1 MRALDEDTLTA
12 PAAETGDPGEMAPVP
27 TWRGRLRNFGIL
39 CAVWA
44 IPGLVGGLSLG
55 ELAGASQDMARVSLP
70 RALAWQILAWV
81 TWAPWTAL
89 VIWLVKRMPFR
100 RGNRWRTVITH
111 MCVCAVAAST
121 QMMWVVLLDRT
132 FYPGGVASPLEEHIR
147 SAFLRLS
154 DFEVMTY
161 MAILTAGI
169 ALEYF
174 RRFREGQFA
183 AARLQTEM
191 VEAQL
196 LALRSQLNPHFLFNA
211 LNSVIA
217 LMDKDVPAAQRMVA
231 RIGELLRLS
240 LGANEAEVPLARE
253 LHLVRQYLEIEQIR
267 FGDRLSVSIDVP
279 SDLLDVDVPNLVLQP
294 LVENAVVHGVA
305 PRPGP
310 GHVRVLVRREHDTLS
325 LQVVDNGV
333 GLLRN
338 GSHVGHGI
346 GVGNTRAR
354 LSAIYGNSATLTLR
368 QPQSGGCVAEVRLPL
383 EPVVVG

>member
-1 MRALDEDTLTA
+1 MRAPDEDTLVGPPPDIA
-12 PAAETGDPGEMAPVP
+12 PAQESAPRT
-27 TWRGRLRNFGIL
+27 TWRDRLKRFGIL

-89 VIWLVKRMPFR
+89 VIWLVQRMPFR
-100 RGNRWRTVITH
+100 RGNRWRTVIVH
-111 MCVCAVAAST
+111 VCVCAVAAST
-121 QMMWVVLLDRT
+121 QMMWVVVLDRT
-132 FYPGGVASPLEEHIR
+132 FYPGGVSSPLNVHIR
-147 SAFLRLS
+147 AAFLRLS

-183 AARLQTEM
+183 AARLQGQM

-240 LGANEAEVPLARE
+240 LGADEAEVPLARE

-267 FGDRLSVSIDVP
+267 FGDRLAVTIDVP
-279 SDLLDVDVPNLVLQP
+279 AELLSLEVPNLVLQP

-310 GHVRVLVRREHDTLS
+310 GHVTVQVRRDGDDAFPPACWITALAS
-325 LQVVDNGV
+325 CV
-333 GLLRN
+333 
-338 GSHVGHGI
+338 
-346 GVGNTRAR
+346 TAPT
-354 LSAIYGNSATLTLR
+354 SATA
-368 QPQSGGCVAEVRLPL
+368 SGSGIRVPGSRPSMEMERH
-383 EPVVVG
+383 

>member
-1 MRALDEDTLTA
+1 
-12 PAAETGDPGEMAPVP
+12 
-27 TWRGRLRNFGIL
+27 
-39 CAVWA
+39 
-44 IPGLVGGLSLG
+44 
-55 ELAGASQDMARVSLP
+55 
-70 RALAWQILAWV
+70 
-81 TWAPWTAL
+81 
-89 VIWLVKRMPFR
+89 
-100 RGNRWRTVITH
+100 
-111 MCVCAVAAST
+111 
-121 QMMWVVLLDRT
+121 
-132 FYPGGVASPLEEHIR
+132 
-147 SAFLRLS
+147 
-154 DFEVMTY
+154 MTY

-240 LGANEAEVPLARE
+240 LGAHEAEVPLARE

-267 FGDRLSVSIDVP
+267 FGDRLTVSIDVP
-279 SDLLDVDVPNLVLQP
+279 GDLLDLDVPNLVLQP

-310 GHVRVLVRREHDTLS
+310 GHVRVQVRREHDTLS

-354 LSAIYGNSATLTLR
+354 LSAIYGKAATLTLR

-383 EPVVVG
+383 EPIATG